1 MLNSILLQAQ
11 GGQSS
16 MIYQLVLWAGII
28 GVFYFFMIRPQQKKQ
43 KDQKKFLEELK
54 KGDEVITIGGLHGT
68 VVSVYETTVTLEVDG
83 SKGTKMKFEK
93 SSVSR
98 LAGTSAS

>member
-1 MLNSILLQAQ
+1 MLNSIFLQA

-16 MIYQLVLWAGII
+16 MIYQLLLWAGII

-98 LAGTSAS
+98 FAGTSAS

>member
-1 MLNSILLQAQ
+1 MLTSIFLQA

-16 MIYQLVLWAGII
+16 MIYQLLLWAGII

>member
-1 MLNSILLQAQ
+1 MNTIFLQAAT
-11 GGQSS
+11 GQTS
-16 MIYQLVLWAGII
+16 MIYQLVMWAGII

-54 KGDEVITIGGLHGT
+54 KGDEVITIGGLHAT
-68 VVSVYETTVTLEVDG
+68 VISVYETTVTLDVDG
-83 SKGTKMKFEK
+83 KGTKMKFEK

-98 LAGTSAS
+98 KAGTTA

>member
-1 MLNSILLQAQ
+1 MNTILLQAAS
-11 GGQSS
+11 GQTS

-54 KGDEVITIGGLHGT
+54 KGDEVVTIGGIHAT
-68 VVSVYETTVTLEVDG
+68 VVSVYETTATLEVDG
-83 SKGTKMKFEK
+83 KGTKMKFEK
-93 SSVSR
+93 SSISR
-98 LAGTSAS
+98 KAGTAA

>member
-1 MLNSILLQAQ
+1 MKSILLQAAS
-11 GGQSS
+11 GQTS
-16 MIYQLVLWAGII
+16 MIYQLILWAGII

-54 KGDEVITIGGLHGT
+54 KGDEVVTVGGIHAT

-83 SKGTKMKFEK
+83 KGTKLKFEK

-98 LAGTSAS
+98 KVGAPA